1 MEKDRSDTR
10 EELLLHFGCP
20 KDTQEKGVAVGC
32 WEQSEAFDKLASLPG
47 LLPYLDQNKKIRI
60 VFDYD
65 PDFPRAL
72 LQVTG
77 LKDSDYAVHHSESR
91 TTAP

>member
-1 MEKDRSDTR
+1 MEKDHDPTPDEVLR
-10 EELLLHFGCP
+10 HFGYSE
-20 KDTQEKGVAVGC
+20 DTQEKGVGIGC
-32 WEQSEAFDKLASLPG
+32 WEKSTVFERFAKLPELI
-47 LLPYLDQNKKIRI
+47 PYLDKNKKIRI

-77 LKDSDYAVHHSESR
+77 
-91 TTAP
+91 TT

>member
-1 MEKDRSDTR
+1 MEKVHDPTR
-10 EELLLHFGCP
+10 EEVLLHFGYP
-20 KDTQEKGVAVGC
+20 KDTPEKGVGIGR
-32 WEQSEAFDKLASLPG
+32 WEKSKAFEKLANLPG
-47 LLPYLDQNKKIRI
+47 LIPYLDKNKKIRI

-77 LKDSDYAVHHSESR
+77 LKDSDHAVHHSASR

>member
-1 MEKDRSDTR
+1 MEKAHGPTP
-10 EELLLHFGCP
+10 EEVLRHFGYP
-20 KDTQEKGVAVGC
+20 EDTQEKGVGIGC
-32 WEQSEAFDKLASLPG
+32 WEKGTVFERFANLPE
-47 LLPYLDQNKKIRI
+47 LIPYLDKNKKIRI

-77 LKDSDYAVHHSESR
+77 I
-91 TTAP
+91 T

>member
-10 EELLLHFGCP
+10 KELLLHFGYP

-32 WEQSEAFDKLASLPG
+32 WEMSEALDNLASLPG
-47 LLPYLDQNKKIRI
+47 LLPYLDKNKKIRI

-77 LKDSDYAVHHSESR
+77 LKDSEHAVHHSEGR
-91 TTAP
+91 ATAP

>member
-1 MEKDRSDTR
+1 MEKAHDPTP
-10 EELLLHFGCP
+10 EEVLRHFGYP
-20 KDTQEKGVAVGC
+20 EDTQEKGVGIGC
-32 WEQSEAFDKLASLPG
+32 WEKSKIFNNLADLPE
-47 LLPYLDQNKKIRI
+47 LIPYLDKNKKIRI

-77 LKDSDYAVHHSESR
+77 TKDFDPSALSEGNAA
-91 TTAP
+91 AP

>member
-1 MEKDRSDTR
+1 MEDHDPTP
-10 EELLLHFGCP
+10 EEVLRHFGYP
-20 KDTQEKGVAVGC
+20 EDTQEKGVGIGC
-32 WEQSEAFDKLASLPG
+32 WEKSKTFDNLADLPG
-47 LLPYLDQNKKIRI
+47 LIPYLDKNKKIRI

-77 LKDSDYAVHHSESR
+77 LKDSDYAVHHSDGR